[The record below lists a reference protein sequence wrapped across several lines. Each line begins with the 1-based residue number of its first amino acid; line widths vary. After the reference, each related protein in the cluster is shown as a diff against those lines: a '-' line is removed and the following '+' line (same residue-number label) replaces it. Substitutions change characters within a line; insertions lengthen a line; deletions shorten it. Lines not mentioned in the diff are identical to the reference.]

1 MKSNNIRDSPPPL
14 RDYQQADL
22 AKMQNYEGRAAL
34 MVLATGLGK
43 TRIYTRRG
51 DDSIYVDGTIAID
64 DRIVDYTLEIED
76 VWFEGIYNI
85 TVDEDG
91 YSFRFR
97 QFGNERDVNK
107 REIYISDDEMAGYLN
122 VSEGYNES
130 DITSPL
136 IAKLVDD
143 SDYIYNAIIDRAIE
157 YGENDRETHLLWVQF
172 YFATYCY
179 DDNFATY
186 YYDNTKLEI
195 TNVKKAYCIGASYH
209 SGI

>member
-1 MKSNNIRDSPPPL
+1 MEDNM
-14 RDYQQADL
+14 QQ
-22 AKMQNYEGRAAL
+22 KYEKY
-34 MVLATGLGK
+34 MNATK
-43 TRIYTRRG
+43 VERIYTRRG

-64 DRIVDYTLEIED
+64 DRIVDHTLEIED

-136 IAKLVDD
+136 IAKVVDD

-195 TNVKKAYCIGASYH
+195 TNVKKSALGMRGVFLS
-209 SGI
+209 